1 MGLLMSSRRK
11 SAVLTKRSCRS
22 LLVKLDPQPR
32 NGSLPQSVLSSRAM
46 LGIVCP
52 NGTSSTWLQRSPT
65 KTGKD
70 FLVGC
75 VPHSPHGCV
84 LSTGQSSRK
93 FHRTI
98 AGGFD
103 HSLFAAD
110 FMEHEFLYARDL
122 ELSPPAFMSSTAAL
136 AKTSAFLLVLS
147 LQGTNGSKLLMS
159 NPGGADAE
167 KALLAVDM
175 SDHVRTR
182 SQPHQDAA
190 FMALRLLLLRSV
202 EQLSEDAR
210 QKRKSKADN
219 PALLSSSVLAEVLH
233 IVRGCCTSR
242 VQFTSLVL
250 EVGRQLEP
258 SCFSHLFPLPP
269 VTPSVMAKGGI
280 SALDLRTIAAFCDAC
295 IEDGSLMSSVSSLP
309 IISARD
315 RSRQKCNLLLEHC
328 LEGFKENSKSEN
340 DIFFDFSREQRSAL
354 GDIFRF
360 GARLEDSN
368 SEDFLDF
375 HDVDDA
381 GDNSDSSSDSD
392 DNTSRRKGYSI
403 ACGIFNLS
411 WFRTKAPATKR
422 KDSHEGKYQSSM
434 SDFQIGTIAGS
445 VAKVLVQMTVS
456 VEIESH
462 LRDNGWKR
470 SAALASLIVGQ
481 EESTLPR
488 LSPKECKS
496 LCRQAGGIHR
506 KDDLKAMA
514 LQDGITSL
522 LTRCIDGCSIEI
534 SPRSAGKILDLVL
547 ILLARAKDNSDFD
560 FLLPGLLV
568 IGIATGDASKDIN
581 KILDVNDTSAS
592 FVQCYLRAIEGR
604 D

>member
-1 MGLLMSSRRK
+1 M
-11 SAVLTKRSCRS
+11 
-22 LLVKLDPQPR
+22 
-32 NGSLPQSVLSSRAM
+32 NGALPLSMLSSRTM

-70 FLVGC
+70 FMVGC
-75 VPHSPHGCV
+75 VPHSPYGCV

-110 FMEHEFLYARDL
+110 FMEHEYLYASDL

-147 LQGTNGSKLLMS
+147 LKSTNGSKSIIS
-159 NPGGADAE
+159 NPGGTDAE
-167 KALLAVDM
+167 KALLAVDV

-202 EQLSEDAR
+202 EQLSDDVR
-210 QKRKSKADN
+210 QKNKLKVDS
-219 PALLSSSVLAEVLH
+219 PTLLSSSVLAEMLH
-233 IVRGCCTSR
+233 IVRSCSISR
-242 VQFTSLVL
+242 VQFTSLIL

-258 SCFSHLFPLPP
+258 SCFSHLFPLPS
-269 VTPSVMAKGGI
+269 VTPSVMAKGEIG
-280 SALDLRTIAAFCDAC
+280 ALDLRTLPAFFDAC
-295 IEDGSLMSSVSSLP
+295 IEDGSLTSSVSSLP
-309 IISARD
+309 MISARD

-328 LEGFKENSKSEN
+328 LEGFKENSKSEY
-340 DIFFDFSREQRSAL
+340 DLFFDFSREQRSAL

-360 GARLEDSN
+360 GAKLEDSN
-368 SEDFLDF
+368 SEDCLDF
-375 HDVDDA
+375 HLDQELDD
-381 GDNSDSSSDSD
+381 GSDNSDYSSDSD
-392 DNTSRRKGYSI
+392 DNASRRKGYSI
-403 ACGIFNLS
+403 ACGIFNLP
-411 WFRTKAPATKR
+411 WFRSTAPATKQ
-422 KDSHEGKYQSSM
+422 KDKQVVGKPWSTR
-434 SDFQIGTIAGS
+434 SDLQIGSIAGS
-445 VAKVLVQMTVS
+445 VANVLVQMAVS
-456 VEIESH
+456 VENEPR

-481 EESTLPR
+481 GESTLPR
-488 LSPKECKS
+488 LSFKECRS
-496 LCRQAGGIHR
+496 LYSQTGGTYR
-506 KDDLKAMA
+506 KKDLKAMA

-522 LTRCIDGCSIEI
+522 LTRCMVRCSTEI

-547 ILLARAKDNSDFD
+547 ILLARAKDSSDFD
-560 FLLPGLLV
+560 SLLPGLLV
-568 IGIATGDASKDIN
+568 IGIAAGDASRDID
-581 KILDVNDTSAS
+581 KILDVSDTSAS
-592 FVQCYLRAIEGR
+592 FTQCYLRAIEGKKNYSVLS
-604 D
+604 